1 MQKWDEMNR
10 ARVVLEKNLKNVTGQ
25 SDNKKIYI

>member
-10 ARVVLEKNLKNVTGQ
+10 AHVALGKNLKNVTGQ
-25 SDNKKIYI
+25 SDNKKI